1 MRAVRLGCRR
11 PPHLARSLVSCLVC
25 VPNLVFLSWRAA
37 MIPRVP
43 NNSRL
48 PTTAKTPPVTGAC
61 AQVLL
66 CLCLSCHSQAA
77 KAACLSSVCVR
88 ALYIKEKNLKKS
100 TSTASS
106 APTLRQG
113 CRVLIL
119 RSTCVTLR
127 SCGENNLVSSL
138 SFRL

>member
-77 KAACLSSVCVR
+77 KSACLSSVCVR
-88 ALYIKEKNLKKS
+88 ALYIKEKNLKNQRQRP
-100 TSTASS
+100 
-106 APTLRQG
+106 APR
-113 CRVLIL
+113 RP
-119 RSTCVTLR
+119 
-127 SCGENNLVSSL
+127 CGKGAGFSHSQVNMQHV
-138 SFRL
+138 